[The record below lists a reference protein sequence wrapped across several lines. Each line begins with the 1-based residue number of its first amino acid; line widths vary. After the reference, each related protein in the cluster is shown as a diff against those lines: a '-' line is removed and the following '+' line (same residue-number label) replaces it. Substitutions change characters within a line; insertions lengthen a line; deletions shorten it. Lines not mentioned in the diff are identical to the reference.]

1 MTTGINTLIESPHR
15 LFRGDVRTP
24 KQIEQMWEMKR
35 AAQNQQQ
42 ETLNTLRIIGELVY
56 LSSTSEELAAG
67 ANLDLTALGCT
78 IESLSKNAQILADVE
93 GLYAEKI
100 ASSTI
105 NDSPMFAQQE
115 RNRGDNQGL

>member
-1 MTTGINTLIESPHR
+1 
-15 LFRGDVRTP
+15 
-24 KQIEQMWEMKR
+24 MKR

-105 NDSPMFAQQE
+105 NDSPMFAEQE
-115 RNRGDNQGL
+115 HNRRVI